1 MSKCFGNIIYFLQG
15 YFLKFYNA
23 KHFMVHKIVAYLLN
37 GIVSFEDL
45 QYEQDITNTHTL
57 CTT

>member
-1 MSKCFGNIIYFLQG
+1 MCKRFGNIIYVLQG

-23 KHFMVHKIVAYLLN
+23 KHFRLHKIIAYLLN

-45 QYEQDITNTHTL
+45 QYE
-57 CTT
+57 